1 MLLLLALS
9 MLKRASKSRLKTGPF
24 TCPDASSLAGS
35 ELRFSCLHFPGYL
48 TRLVGDCDCEFVS
61 GDINFTE
68 SRFPELLA
76 QKCVSEGLDSDL

>member
-35 ELRFSCLHFPGYL
+35 ELRFSCLQFPRYL
-48 TRLVGDCDCEFVS
+48 MRMVGDCDREFVA
-61 GDINFTE
+61 GDIDFRE
-68 SRFPELLA
+68 SGFPELLA
-76 QKCVSEGLDSDL
+76 QKCVAEGLDSDL